1 MYNTGTGNVRIW
13 IQQFLGSR
21 IRIVL
26 VKKSNI
32 CTQDFLKKSESILNY
47 FFFAPENK
55 GEKLAKGFL
64 LIRCLIVCAAD
75 LPRDVLST
83 PMGQM
88 LAPMIQ
94 QMTPSGTA
102 IPFMGEPVAA
112 SEHFSSKLNK
122 SLRQFHSYR

>member
-1 MYNTGTGNVRIW
+1 MANFLYLCNLLMITIYDVTIFVRLAFYN
-13 IQQFLGSR
+13 L
-21 IRIVL
+21 
-26 VKKSNI
+26 
-32 CTQDFLKKSESILNY
+32 C
-47 FFFAPENK
+47 
-55 GEKLAKGFL
+55 
-64 LIRCLIVCAAD
+64 AD

-112 SEHFSSKLNK
+112 SDHMSSKFGVKGHHFNK
-122 SLRQFHSYR
+122 

>member
-1 MYNTGTGNVRIW
+1 MKWV
-13 IQQFLGSR
+13 FL
-21 IRIVL
+21 
-26 VKKSNI
+26 
-32 CTQDFLKKSESILNY
+32 C
-47 FFFAPENK
+47 
-55 GEKLAKGFL
+55 
-64 LIRCLIVCAAD
+64 AD

-112 SEHFSSKLNK
+112 SDHMSSKFGVK
-122 SLRQFHSYR
+122 GH

>member
-1 MYNTGTGNVRIW
+1 MYDVPI
-13 IQQFLGSR
+13 F
-21 IRIVL
+21 
-26 VKKSNI
+26 
-32 CTQDFLKKSESILNY
+32 EH
-47 FFFAPENK
+47 
-55 GEKLAKGFL
+55 LAFYNF
-64 LIRCLIVCAAD
+64 CAD

-112 SEHFSSKLNK
+112 SDHMSSKFFLHHQIGDFIK
-122 SLRQFHSYR
+122 YLGSDQFHEALR

>member
-1 MYNTGTGNVRIW
+1 MKWLRRNEYYYYYP
-13 IQQFLGSR
+13 L
-21 IRIVL
+21 VL
-26 VKKSNI
+26 
-32 CTQDFLKKSESILNY
+32 C
-47 FFFAPENK
+47 
-55 GEKLAKGFL
+55 
-64 LIRCLIVCAAD
+64 AD

-112 SEHFSSKLNK
+112 SDHMSSK
-122 SLRQFHSYR
+122 FFFYRYQSG

>member
-1 MYNTGTGNVRIW
+1 M
-13 IQQFLGSR
+13 
-21 IRIVL
+21 
-26 VKKSNI
+26 
-32 CTQDFLKKSESILNY
+32 
-47 FFFAPENK
+47 
-55 GEKLAKGFL
+55 L
-64 LIRCLIVCAAD
+64 LCAD

-112 SEHFSSKLNK
+112 SDHMSSKFGVK
-122 SLRQFHSYR
+122 GHQIADFMK